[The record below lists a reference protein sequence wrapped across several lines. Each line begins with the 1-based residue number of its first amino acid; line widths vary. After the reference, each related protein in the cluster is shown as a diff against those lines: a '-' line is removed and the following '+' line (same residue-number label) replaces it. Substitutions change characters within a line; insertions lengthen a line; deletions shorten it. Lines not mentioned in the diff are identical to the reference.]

1 MDAQPLIV
9 LSLIALGLREF
20 EKQKKKRKKKKKKK
34 QSKKLKTDYE
44 IHCRCSKERERVSV
58 KKDVI
63 KNLEK
68 SSDPLTP
75 ILFDTTTAVLAL
87 LALTERKLAQKLWP
101 ESA

>member
-1 MDAQPLIV
+1 MRNKRR
-9 LSLIALGLREF
+9 RER
-20 EKQKKKRKKKKKKK
+20 RKKI

-44 IHCRCSKERERVSV
+44 IHCRCSKERERAPL

-75 ILFDTTTAVLAL
+75 ILLDTTAAVLVL
-87 LALTERKLAQKLWP
+87 LALNERKLAQKLWP
-101 ESA
+101 KSA

>member
-1 MDAQPLIV
+1 
-9 LSLIALGLREF
+9 LRN
-20 EKQKKKRKKKKKKK
+20 KRRRERRKKKK

-44 IHCRCSKERERVSV
+44 IHCRCSKERERVPV

-75 ILFDTTTAVLAL
+75 ILLDTTAAVLAL

-101 ESA
+101 RVHRKIP

>member
-1 MDAQPLIV
+1 
-9 LSLIALGLREF
+9 LRN
-20 EKQKKKRKKKKKKK
+20 KRRRERRKKKK

-44 IHCRCSKERERVSV
+44 IHCRCSKERERVPV

-68 SSDPLTP
+68 SSDLLTP
-75 ILFDTTTAVLAL
+75 ILLDTTAAVLAL
-87 LALTERKLAQKLWP
+87 LALTKRKLAQKLWP